1 MAISACNKMRL
12 TYNYGGG
19 QLMSRLY
26 VKTTIVILIALGL
39 MLGAFRTAV
48 TAQSSSVQLPS
59 GWKTPSELYAK
70 LAKLPP
76 DQLER
81 VLYEG
86 AKKEGAVAYASPAE
100 ENQVSKLMEGFMSKY
115 PGIKGQS
122 LGGQQE
128 DISNRILAEAR
139 AGRSSFDIIGIGT
152 SLGQYREANALA
164 EIHDLVGDTRYPAK
178 FRGKDFYSWN
188 LLSMVIAYNTNLLK
202 ASEAPKGYTDILDP
216 KWKGKIAV
224 DSSPDTWVFGML
236 SKWGNEK
243 TYEYQKR
250 LIQDQNALIRKGHTN
265 QTNLLIAGAF
275 PIAVE
280 LYSYKIADMKNQ
292 GAPVEMI
299 FAKEFVSAEA
309 SGVGISSRAP
319 HPYAALLFA
328 RFHIDPNGGQ
338 KILAQFGRV
347 MAHPDTKLKYKEL
360 QQVTAQDT
368 LDRMSLLTAET
379 LANYSKQYTKI
390 IKEIYNP
397 AFRGGK

>member
-1 MAISACNKMRL
+1 MSTLHVKNAIGLLA
-12 TYNYGGG
+12 
-19 QLMSRLY
+19 
-26 VKTTIVILIALGL
+26 ALVL
-39 MLGAFRTAV
+39 MLGGASAAKTAE
-48 TAQSSSVQLPS
+48 SSSVQLPT

-76 DQLER
+76 DQLDQ

-100 ENQVSKLMEGFMSKY
+100 ENQISKLMEGFMSKY

-152 SLGQYREANALA
+152 FLGEYREAKALA
-164 EIHDLVGDTRYPAK
+164 EIYDLVGDARYPAK

-188 LLSMVIAYNTNLLK
+188 LLSMVIAYNTNLVK
-202 ASEAPKGYTDILDP
+202 ASEAPKGYMDILDP
-216 KWKGKIAV
+216 KWKGQIAV
-224 DSSPDTWVFGML
+224 DTSPDTWVFGML
-236 SKWGNEK
+236 NKWGNEK
-243 TYEYQKR
+243 TYDYQKK
-250 LIQDQNALIRKGHTN
+250 LIQDQQALIRKGHTN

-275 PIAVE
+275 PVAVE
-280 LYSYKIADMKNQ
+280 LYSYKIADMKNK

-299 FAKEFVSAEA
+299 FPKEFVSAEA
-309 SGVGISSRAP
+309 SGVGISSRAS

-360 QQVTAQDT
+360 QQVTAQET
-368 LDRMSLLTAET
+368 LDRMSLLTADT
-379 LANYSKQYTKI
+379 LAKYSKPYTKI

>member
-1 MAISACNKMRL
+1 MSTLPVKNAIGLLA
-12 TYNYGGG
+12 
-19 QLMSRLY
+19 
-26 VKTTIVILIALGL
+26 ALVL
-39 MLGAFRTAV
+39 MLGGASAAKTAE
-48 TAQSSSVQLPS
+48 SSSVQLPT

-76 DQLER
+76 DQLDQ

-100 ENQVSKLMEGFMSKY
+100 ENQISKLMEGFMSKY

-152 SLGQYREANALA
+152 FLGEYREAKALA
-164 EIHDLVGDTRYPAK
+164 EIYDLVGDARYPAK

-188 LLSMVIAYNTNLLK
+188 LLSMVIAYNTNLVK
-202 ASEAPKGYTDILDP
+202 ASEAPKGYMDILDP
-216 KWKGKIAV
+216 KWKGQIAV
-224 DSSPDTWVFGML
+224 DTSPDTWVFGML
-236 SKWGNEK
+236 NKWGNEK
-243 TYEYQKR
+243 TYDYQKK
-250 LIQDQNALIRKGHTN
+250 LIQDQQALIRKGHTN

-275 PIAVE
+275 PVAVE
-280 LYSYKIADMKNQ
+280 LYSYKIADMKNK

-299 FAKEFVSAEA
+299 FPKEFVSAEA
-309 SGVGISSRAP
+309 SGVGISSRAL

-360 QQVTAQDT
+360 QQVTAQET

-379 LANYSKQYTKI
+379 LAKYSKPYTKI

>member
-1 MAISACNKMRL
+1 
-12 TYNYGGG
+12 
-19 QLMSRLY
+19 MSMTY
-26 VKTTIVILIALGL
+26 VKRIIGFLAASTLLVGTPPVGHA
-39 MLGAFRTAV
+39 
-48 TAQSSSVQLPS
+48 AQTSPVKLPT
-59 GWKTPSELYAK
+59 GWKTPSELYAI
-70 LAKLPP
+70 LAKLPA
-76 DQLER
+76 DQLDQ

-100 ENQVSKLMEGFMSKY
+100 ENQIAKLMEGFMSKY

-152 SLGQYREANALA
+152 SLGEYREAKALA
-164 EIHDLVGDTRYPAK
+164 EIHDLVGDARYPAK

-202 ASEAPKGYTDILDP
+202 PSEAPKSYMDILDP

-224 DSSPDTWVFGML
+224 DTSPDTWVFGML
-236 SKWGNEK
+236 HKWGNEK
-243 TYEYQKR
+243 AYDYQKK
-250 LIQDQNALIRKGHTN
+250 LIQDQQALIRKGHTN

-275 PIAVE
+275 PVAVE
-280 LYSYKIADMKNQ
+280 LYSYKIAEMKNK

-299 FAKEFVSAEA
+299 FPKEFVSAEA
-309 SGVGISSRAP
+309 SGVGISSRAQ

-338 KILAQFGRV
+338 RILAQFGRV

-379 LANYSKQYTKI
+379 LAQYSDAYTKI

-397 AFRGGK
+397 AIRGGK

>member
-1 MAISACNKMRL
+1 MSKLQGSIIRL
-12 TYNYGGG
+12 LAALALTLGGA
-19 QLMSRLY
+19 S
-26 VKTTIVILIALGL
+26 
-39 MLGAFRTAV
+39 TAM
-48 TAQSSSVQLPS
+48 TAQSSSVQLPT
-59 GWKTPSELYAK
+59 GWKTPSELYGK
-70 LAKLPP
+70 LAKLPA
-76 DQLER
+76 DQLDQ

-139 AGRSSFDIIGIGT
+139 AGRSSFDIVGIGT
-152 SLGQYREANALA
+152 FLGEYREANALA
-164 EIHDLVGDTRYPAK
+164 EIHDLVGDARYPAK

-188 LLSMVIAYNTNLLK
+188 LLSMVIAYNTNLVK
-202 ASEAPKGYTDILDP
+202 ASEAPKGYMDILDP

-236 SKWGNEK
+236 NKWGNEK
-243 TYEYQKR
+243 TYDYQKQ
-250 LIQDQNALIRKGHTN
+250 LIQDQKALIRKGHTN

-275 PIAVE
+275 PVAVE
-280 LYSYKIADMKNQ
+280 LYSYKIADMKNK
-292 GAPVEMI
+292 GAPVDMI
-299 FAKEFVSAEA
+299 FPKEFVSAEV

-328 RFHIDPNGGQ
+328 RFHVDPNGGQ

-360 QQVTAQDT
+360 QQVTAQET

-379 LANYSKQYTKI
+379 LAKYSKPYTKI

-397 AFRGGK
+397 AVRGGK

>member
-1 MAISACNKMRL
+1 MKEDATMSNLLVKSAVSLLSIMALLLA
-12 TYNYGGG
+12 
-19 QLMSRLY
+19 
-26 VKTTIVILIALGL
+26 
-39 MLGAFRTAV
+39 TAGSGM
-48 TAQSSSVQLPS
+48 TAQSSVQLPT

-76 DQLER
+76 DQLEQ

-86 AKKEGAVAYASPAE
+86 AKKEGVVAYASPAE
-100 ENQVSKLMEGFMSKY
+100 ENQITKLLEGFMSKY

-152 SLGQYREANALA
+152 SLGEYREAKALA
-164 EIHDLVGDTRYPAK
+164 EIHDLVGDARYPAQ
-178 FRGKDFYSWN
+178 FRSKDYYSWN

-202 ASEAPKGYTDILDP
+202 AAEAPKSYMEILDP

-224 DSSPDTWVFGML
+224 DTSPDTWVFGML
-236 SKWGNEK
+236 HKWGTEK
-243 TYEYQKR
+243 TYDYQKK
-250 LIQDQNALIRKGHTN
+250 LIQEQQALIRKGHTN

-275 PIAVE
+275 PVAVE
-280 LYSYKIADMKNQ
+280 LYSYKIAEMKNQ

-299 FAKEFVSAEA
+299 FPQEFVSAEA

-338 KILAQFGRV
+338 RILAQFGRV

-360 QQVTAQDT
+360 QQVTAKET

-379 LANYSKQYTKI
+379 LAKYSGQYTKI

-397 AFRGGK
+397 AIRGGK

>member
-1 MAISACNKMRL
+1 MIGLL
-12 TYNYGGG
+12 T
-19 QLMSRLY
+19 
-26 VKTTIVILIALGL
+26 ALAL
-39 MLGAFRTAV
+39 MLGAASSAM
-48 TAQSSSVQLPS
+48 TAQSSSVQLPT

-128 DISNRILAEAR
+128 DISNRVLAEAR

-152 SLGQYREANALA
+152 FLGEYREANALA
-164 EIHDLVGDTRYPAK
+164 EIHDLVGDARYPAK
-178 FRGKDFYSWN
+178 FRGRDFYSWN
-188 LLSMVIAYNTNLLK
+188 LLSMVIAYNTNLVK
-202 ASEAPKGYTDILDP
+202 ALEAPKGYTDILDP

-236 SKWGNEK
+236 NKWGDEK
-243 TYEYQKR
+243 TYTYQKQ
-250 LIQDQNALIRKGHTN
+250 LIQDQKALIRKGHTN

-275 PIAVE
+275 PVAVE
-280 LYSYKIADMKNQ
+280 LYSYKIADMKNK

-299 FAKEFVSAEA
+299 FPNEFVSAEA

-360 QQVTAQDT
+360 QQVTAKDT

-379 LANYSKQYTKI
+379 LAKYSKPYTKI